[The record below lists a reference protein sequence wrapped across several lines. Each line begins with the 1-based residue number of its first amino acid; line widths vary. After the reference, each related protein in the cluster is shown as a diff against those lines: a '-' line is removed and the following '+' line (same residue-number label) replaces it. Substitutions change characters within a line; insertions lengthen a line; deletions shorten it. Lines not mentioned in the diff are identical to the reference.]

1 MGEIKVL
8 EGNETV
14 AYAVKLCRPDVIS
27 GYPITPMSSTWDY
40 LFQFQADGLLNAEM
54 VAVEGEHSS
63 MSVLIGAAQ
72 AGGRTFTA
80 SSSQGLFFMY
90 EAYVSA
96 STLRLPVVMGIAT
109 REPNSPQGVTASDQD
124 AIMAKEAG
132 WIQIHVES
140 CQEIMD
146 TIIMAYRLAEDPE
159 ILVPVNVCYIGFY
172 LTYLLEPVDIPE
184 QEKVDHFL
192 PPLKMSPRLD
202 PLTPMTGHAYTT
214 EVITTEYRCKHA
226 AAMHRAKAKLDE
238 IDREFQQAFGRS
250 YGGQIE
256 EYRCDD
262 ADIVLMTMGNCSGTA
277 KVVVDQKRAEGLKV
291 GLVKVR
297 LFRPFPAE
305 RLISAVRGKKAIGV
319 IDRNVLFGW
328 NSGGL
333 FVEAK
338 AALCDLD
345 TSIPMVNF
353 IDGLSGIDITE
364 DSIARA
370 ISITQSVAEG
380 KPHKR
385 VYWFSLE

>member
-1 MGEIKVL
+1 
-8 EGNETV
+8 
-14 AYAVKLCRPDVIS
+14 
-27 GYPITPMSSTWDY
+27 
-40 LFQFQADGLLNAEM
+40 
-54 VAVEGEHSS
+54 
-63 MSVLIGAAQ
+63 
-72 AGGRTFTA
+72 
-80 SSSQGLFFMY
+80 
-90 EAYVSA
+90 
-96 STLRLPVVMGIAT
+96 
-109 REPNSPQGVTASDQD
+109 
-124 AIMAKEAG
+124 
-132 WIQIHVES
+132 
-140 CQEIMD
+140 
-146 TIIMAYRLAEDPE
+146 
-159 ILVPVNVCYIGFY
+159 
-172 LTYLLEPVDIPE
+172 
-184 QEKVDHFL
+184 
-192 PPLKMSPRLD
+192 
-202 PLTPMTGHAYTT
+202 
-214 EVITTEYRCKHA
+214 
-226 AAMHRAKAKLDE
+226 MHRAKAKLDE

-277 KVVVDQKRAEGLKV
+277 KVVIDQKRAEGLKV

-345 TSIPMVNF
+345 TPIPMVNF